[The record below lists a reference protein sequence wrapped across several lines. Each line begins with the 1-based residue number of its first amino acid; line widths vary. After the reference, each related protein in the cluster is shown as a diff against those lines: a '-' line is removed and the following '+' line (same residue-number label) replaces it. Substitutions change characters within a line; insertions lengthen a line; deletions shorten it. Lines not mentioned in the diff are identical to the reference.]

1 VIAPELGFVH
11 EPFKLAVETPASQ
24 PAVVIDEQQIALEN
38 DPVDPTRWRGS
49 YWPGRAGWH
58 ALGKTD
64 DNPAW
69 FYVFNQGAWRPLMMS
84 TRIRENMEFVLS
96 LKVKPSVLIK
106 QESEENKQVPL
117 IIYGLLFMIAAG
129 FLWFENKR
137 MDG

>member
-1 VIAPELGFVH
+1 
-11 EPFKLAVETPASQ
+11 
-24 PAVVIDEQQIALEN
+24 
-38 DPVDPTRWRGS
+38 
-49 YWPGRAGWH
+49 
-58 ALGKTD
+58 
-64 DNPAW
+64 
-69 FYVFNQGAWRPLMMS
+69 MS

>member
-1 VIAPELGFVH
+1 
-11 EPFKLAVETPASQ
+11 
-24 PAVVIDEQQIALEN
+24 
-38 DPVDPTRWRGS
+38 
-49 YWPGRAGWH
+49 
-58 ALGKTD
+58 
-64 DNPAW
+64 
-69 FYVFNQGAWRPLMMS
+69 MMS

-117 IIYGLLFMIAAG
+117 IIYVLLFMIAAG